1 MTLNQI
7 HVVKRLLAVVLVSFT
22 AVLAYQFI
30 ASYNAS
36 KRSSSSALPT
46 NRNDPMA
53 RGVDISRLDE
63 DGEKIFELKAAESVG
78 RAEDTQTFRDVEIQF
93 DAGKTELVPLTV
105 TADLCEYNVGSSAV
119 HLEGNVV
126 IMDGEHLRIEAPTL
140 DYRPK
145 PKRVWTNEPI
155 KYFHRG
161 LEGEAG
167 GLVYQVAGNAF
178 QLGEGV
184 AMTFTPDDGGLP
196 VYVESAWAKIRRR
209 ERMVRFIDDVKVRHD
224 SYRLR
229 SGLLRI
235 HMTEDESG
243 IEQLFAESDVQMV
256 LDAAPESQ
264 VPPGT
269 DQETEVVAEQNAGV
283 RPLDHPGRKRLT
295 SQNLEVEF
303 RPDGTTMK
311 RMRATHE
318 AKLTFEPQISS
329 DRKPAMRR
337 ELEGNTL
344 IFQFDGEG
352 QLTILNARGNVA
364 LTIEPEGGKPED
376 VRRVTARVLES
387 RFHPETGELRMAQ
400 CSHQVKFS
408 HGELHAEAGKG
419 LYRSQGELLTLTDS
433 PRLWDA
439 SAELVAEEVRIQV
452 ITGALEALG
461 KVRSTMTSI
470 ESNSLGF
477 LPGDEDDFVYFLAE
491 HLEYDRGNDLA
502 IYTGAARGFR
512 GSNRLEADQIA
523 VAQIKGELEATDSV
537 RTTLPKKASPKLVT
551 EGPTDNNDG
560 ENEERGVRKE
570 MTPQLTHTRAGHL
583 FYRSKDELLTY
594 TNAVEMK
601 SGDFLLRGERVDVN
615 LQEGGE
621 GVKEI
626 YAEGNVEIESITG
639 KARGDQ
645 ATYVPDREEVRVSG
659 ERATLED
666 ADKLTEG
673 KELTFFLSDDK
684 IFVDGQEQRR
694 TKTTYSGSRP

>member
-7 HVVKRLLAVVLVSFT
+7 RVVKRLLAVVLVSFS
-22 AVLAYQFI
+22 AVLAYQFLG
-30 ASYNAS
+30 SYNAS
-36 KRSSSSALPT
+36 KRSSSVALPT
-46 NRNDPMA
+46 NRDAPMA
-53 RGVDISRLDE
+53 RGVEISRLDE
-63 DGEKIFELKAAESVG
+63 DGKKVFELKAAESVG
-78 RAEDTQTFRDVEIQF
+78 RSEDTQTFRDVEIQF
-93 DAGKTELVPLTV
+93 EAGKTEPVPLTV
-105 TADLCEYNVGSSAV
+105 TADLCEYDVESSAV

-126 IMDGEHLRIEAPTL
+126 IVDGEHLRIEAPTL

-145 PKRVWTNEPI
+145 PKRVWTDDPI

-178 QLGEGV
+178 ELGEGV
-184 AMTFTPDDGGLP
+184 AMTFTPEDGGLP

-209 ERMVRFIDDVKVRHD
+209 ERVVRFIDEVKVRHG

-243 IEQLFAESDVQMV
+243 IEQLFAEQDVRMV
-256 LDAAPESQ
+256 LDAAPEPQ
-264 VPPGT
+264 VTPGT
-269 DQETEVVAEQNAGV
+269 DQDTEVVAEQDAGV
-283 RPLDHPGRKRLT
+283 RPLDQPGRKRLT

-303 RPDGTTMK
+303 RPDGSTMK
-311 RMRATHE
+311 RMRATDD
-318 AKLTFEPQISS
+318 AKLTFEPPVSS
-329 DRKPAMRR
+329 DRKPGMRR

-352 QLTILNARGNVA
+352 RLTILNARGNVA
-364 LTIEPEGGKPED
+364 LTLEPEGGKPED
-376 VRRVTARVLES
+376 ARRVTARELES
-387 RFHPETGELRMAQ
+387 RFDPETGELRMAQ

-408 HGELHAEAGKG
+408 HGELHAEAEEG
-419 LYRSQGELLTLTDS
+419 LYRSQRELLTLTDS

-439 SAELVAEEVRIQV
+439 SAELVAEELRIQV
-452 ITGALEALG
+452 VTGALEAIG
-461 KVRSTMTSI
+461 KVRSTMTSVS
-470 ESNSLGF
+470 SNSLGF
-477 LPGDEDDFVYFLAE
+477 LPGDEDDLVYFLAE
-491 HLEYDRGNDLA
+491 HLEYDRENDLA

-512 GSNRLEADQIA
+512 GSNRLEADRIA

-537 RTTLPKKASPKLVT
+537 RTTLPQKASPKVGS
-551 EGPTDNNDG
+551 EGPADNDDG
-560 ENEERGVRKE
+560 ETEARGGRKE
-570 MTPQLTHTRAGHL
+570 VTPQLTHTRAGHL
-583 FYRSKDELLTY
+583 FYRSKDQLLTY
-594 TNAVEMK
+594 TKAVEMK

-621 GVKEI
+621 GVKQI
-626 YAEGNVEIESITG
+626 YAEGNVEIESTTG
-639 KARGDQ
+639 KARGDK
-645 ATYVPDREEVRVSG
+645 ATYVPEREEIRVSG

-666 ADKLTEG
+666 GDKLTEG

-684 IFVDGQEQRR
+684 IFVDGREQRR